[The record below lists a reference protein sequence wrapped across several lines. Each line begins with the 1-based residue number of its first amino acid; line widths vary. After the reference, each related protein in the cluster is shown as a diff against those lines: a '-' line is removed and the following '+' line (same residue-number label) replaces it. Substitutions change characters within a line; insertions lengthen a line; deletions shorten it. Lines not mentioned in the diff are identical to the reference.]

1 MHTHKSLIMY
11 LRRGIGMGYLQ
22 IAARIGSALAPWVAR
37 GLKSVSLILPFALM
51 GSSAVVC
58 SGLLLMVPETAN
70 KPTVETRKD
79 RMILGKEELVATA

>member
-1 MHTHKSLIMY
+1 
-11 LRRGIGMGYLQ
+11 MGYLQ
-22 IAARIGSALAPWVAR
+22 IAARIGSALAPWVAK

-58 SGLLLMVPETAN
+58 AGLLIMVPDTAN

-79 RMILGKEELVATA
+79 QMVLGMEENIELK